1 MDDPNVNPTPQDLQ
15 DSHDS
20 HDSQPLHQNDQN
32 NENTQN
38 NQEEI
43 NYNANFNCSF
53 CNVSLYGGM
62 DDNNLMH
69 CQNCHNVW
77 DGNAQCMCYFYN

>member
-1 MDDPNVNPTPQDLQ
+1 MDDPTVNPTPQ

-20 HDSQPLHQNDQN
+20 HDSQPLHQIAQN
-32 NENTQN
+32 TQDQN

-43 NYNANFNCSF
+43 NYNANSTCSF
-53 CNVSLYGGM
+53 CDVVLYGGM

-77 DGNAQCMCYFYN
+77 DGNAQCMCDFYD